1 MLDTFIRHATTT
13 LRVLWWM
20 TIVGTATTFG
30 TLYGWQGYGLDGAI
44 GFGLVGFTAGA
55 AFAALFPEICLE
67 LFGRVFLGVFQLLW
81 D

>member
-30 TLYGWQGYGLDGAI
+30 TLYGWQGYGLDG
-44 GFGLVGFTAGA
+44 GWFHRWRGLCRPVPRN
-55 AFAALFPEICLE
+55 LS
-67 LFGRVFLGVFQLLW
+67 
-81 D
+81 